1 MDRSWRSGHADRHGW
16 DERYGK
22 SERTFPLEPNRLVAA
37 EVDGLPPGTA
47 LDVATGEGRH
57 AVWLASLGWRVV
69 AVDFSPVGVMR
80 AQARAQAENGQGR
93 GRGTTAFAV
102 ADVHRLHLPPA
113 RFDLVL
119 ASFFHPRPP
128 DRATLYRSMART
140 LVPGGTLLLVSYDKA
155 NLTQGSGGPQDPEL
169 LIDPLAFAAELE
181 RFGLVVQRAD
191 TVPLRVAGPDGADI
205 DVVDAIIRAVR
216 PS

>member
-1 MDRSWRSGHADRHGW
+1 VDVSRRSGHADRHGW

-37 EVDGLPPGTA
+37 EVDGLGPGTA
-47 LDVATGEGRH
+47 LDIATGEGRH
-57 AVWLASLGWRVV
+57 AVWLASLGWHVV
-69 AVDFSPVGVMR
+69 AVDFSPVGVRR
-80 AQARAQAENGQGR
+80 AQARARAEDGGPGNI
-93 GRGTTAFAV
+93 AFAV
-102 ADVHRLHLPPA
+102 ADVHRLRLPPA

-128 DRATLYRSMART
+128 ERAALYRAMAST
-140 LVPGGTLLLVSYDKA
+140 LIPGGTLLLVSYDKA

-169 LIDPLAFAAELE
+169 LIDPPAFAAELE
-181 RFGLVVQRAD
+181 GFGLSVVRAD
-191 TVPLRVAGPDGADI
+191 TVPLRVAGPDGTDI
-205 DVVDAIIRAVR
+205 HVVDAIIRAVR

>member
-1 MDRSWRSGHADRHGW
+1 MDRHGW
-16 DERYGK
+16 DERYGQ

-37 EVDGLPPGTA
+37 EVDGLRPGTA
-47 LDVATGEGRH
+47 LDLATGEGRH

-69 AVDFSPVGVMR
+69 AVDFSLVGVRR
-80 AQARAQAENGQGR
+80 AQARARAEGR
-93 GRGTTAFAV
+93 AGRHEQIAFAV
-102 ADVHRLHLPPA
+102 ADVHRLRLPPG

-128 DRATLYRSMART
+128 ERAALYRAMVRT

-155 NLTQGSGGPQDPEL
+155 NLTEGTGGPQDPEL
-169 LIDPLAFAAELE
+169 LIDPPAFAAELQG
-181 RFGLVVQRAD
+181 FGLAVERAD

-205 DVVDAIIRAVR
+205 HVVDAIIRAVR
-216 PS
+216 PR